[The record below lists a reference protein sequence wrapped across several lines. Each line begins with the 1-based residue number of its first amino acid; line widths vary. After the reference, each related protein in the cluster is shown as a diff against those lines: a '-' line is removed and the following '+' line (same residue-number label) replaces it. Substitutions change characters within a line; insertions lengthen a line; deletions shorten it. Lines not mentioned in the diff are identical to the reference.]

1 MRRRQTGTCQST
13 PHNRSHSRVPNT
25 LKKRRRNHLEQSLI
39 LRTPL
44 VIRQNTGRRIQN
56 NRRLIPGRNRKT
68 YWRIAKIAEKRPP
81 AIPLCIALL
90 PALHAKTNTP
100 RLGTH
105 PRIMTR
111 RTNMPH
117 MPRQP
122 HTHTQLSR
130 FANRVLC
137 RAHHRKI
144 PHRTI
149 AINNSTRRRLLDHP
163 HIGTRIET
171 PIFKTL
177 AIAINRARTVAANTS
192 QIAIDQQA
200 ADNPRVI
207 CLKPRLFKTSRG
219 KIQKAIFID
228 ANKRFRRLVHK
239 NNPKVKSERTTSKT
253 TNKPRDRPQTYR

>member
-44 VIRQNTGRRIQN
+44 VIRQNTGRRIEN
-56 NRRLIPGRNRKT
+56 NRRLIPRGNRKT
-68 YWRIAKIAEKRPP
+68 YWRIAKIAEQRPP
-81 AIPLCIALL
+81 PIPLCIALL

-122 HTHTQLSR
+122 HTHTDLLSL
-130 FANRVLC
+130 ANRVLR
-137 RAHHRKI
+137 RAHHREI
-144 PHRTI
+144 SHRTI
-149 AINNSTRRRLLDHP
+149 PVNNNTRRRLADHP

-171 PIFKTL
+171 PILKTL
-177 AIAINRARTVAANTS
+177 TIAIDSARTVTANTS
-192 QIAIDQQA
+192 QVTIDQQT
-200 ADNPRVI
+200 ADNPRVLG
-207 CLKPRLFKTSRG
+207 LKPRLLKTRCG

-228 ANKRFRRLVHK
+228 ANK
-239 NNPKVKSERTTSKT
+239 
-253 TNKPRDRPQTYR
+253 

>member
-44 VIRQNTGRRIQN
+44 VICQNAGRRIEN
-56 NRRLIPGRNRKT
+56 NRRLIARGNRKT
-68 YWRIAKIAEKRPP
+68 YWRIAKIAEKRSPP
-81 AIPLCIALL
+81 IPLCIALL

-100 RLGTH
+100 GLGTH

-122 HTHTQLSR
+122 HTHTHLLSL
-130 FANRVLC
+130 ANRVLC
-137 RAHHRKI
+137 CAHHRQI
-144 PHRTI
+144 PHRPI
-149 AINNSTRRRLLDHP
+149 PINNSTRRRLADHP

-177 AIAINRARTVAANTS
+177 AIAINRARTVTANTS
-192 QIAIDQQA
+192 QIAIDQKA
-200 ADNPRVI
+200 ADNPRVLG
-207 CLKPRLFKTSRG
+207 LKPRLFKTSHS
-219 KIQKAIFID
+219 KIQKAIFLD
-228 ANKRFRRLVHK
+228 LNK
-239 NNPKVKSERTTSKT
+239 
-253 TNKPRDRPQTYR
+253 